1 MKIVELKT
9 GLFPDANR
17 VAEAVTEIET
27 AHDVERHDVSGL
39 APEDTQAWAD
49 VAEAVLSADMVVTL

>member
-9 GLFPDANR
+9 GLFPDAER
-17 VAEAVTEIET
+17 VAEAVAQNET
-27 AHDVERHDVSGL
+27 AHDIERHDVSGL
-39 APEDTQAWAD
+39 APDDAQSWAK

>member
-9 GLFPDANR
+9 GLFPDADR
-17 VAEAVTEIET
+17 VAAAVTENET
-27 AHDVERHDVSGL
+27 AHDVERQDVSGL
-39 APEDTQAWAD
+39 APDDGEGWAK

>member
-9 GLFPDANR
+9 GLFPDAAR
-17 VAEAVTEIET
+17 VAEAVTETET
-27 AHDVERHDVSGL
+27 AHDVERQDVSGL
-39 APEDTQAWAD
+39 APDDGDAWAK